1 MYKATNIQKNMVIT
15 ASTIATAIAV
25 ISAVIAIWTIAGL
38 FIKIRN
44 AKNITITKSTGER
57 ITISKNYDR
66 EQSKKLIE
74 FMK

>member
-1 MYKATNIQKNMVIT
+1 MVIT

-25 ISAVIAIWTIAGL
+25 ISAVIAIWTIARL
-38 FIKIRN
+38 FIKIWN
-44 AKNITITKSTGER
+44 SKNITITKSTVER
-57 ITISKNYDR
+57 ISIYKNYNR

>member
-1 MYKATNIQKNMVIT
+1 MVIT

-57 ITISKNYDR
+57 ITISKNYNR

-74 FMK
+74 FMN